1 MGTRLAGKVALISG
15 AARGQGR
22 SHAVAMAAEGA
33 DIIAFDVCG
42 PVDAQGAPAASTA
55 DLEETIALVEKRG
68 RRIISAEL
76 DVRDRTALSTF
87 VESSA
92 DELGGLDIVVANAG
106 INGPGVKIADT
117 RHEDWDTVLDVNL
130 TGVFN
135 TVMAALPVLAAGQNG
150 GSIVLISSSLAMRPA
165 MHFGAYTTAK
175 HGIVGLMQ
183 TLAVE
188 LGPASVRVNS
198 VHPTGVGTDLLLNEA
213 TYRLFRPDLENP
225 TLSDAMPAFYGLNLL
240 PVPYVEAEDVSNVV
254 VFLASDEARY
264 ITGASIPVDAGH
276 HIH

>member
-1 MGTRLAGKVALISG
+1 MGERLAGKVALISG

-22 SHAVAMAAEGA
+22 SHAVAMAGEGA
-33 DIIAFDVCG
+33 DIIAFDICG
-42 PVDAQGAPAASTA
+42 PVAAQGAPAASA
-55 DLEETIALVEKRG
+55 VDLEETVALVEKQG
-68 RRIISAEL
+68 RRILSAEL
-76 DVRDRTALSTF
+76 DVRDRSALGAF
-87 VESSA
+87 VASAA

-106 INGPGVKIADT
+106 INGPGVKVAET
-117 RHEDWDTVLDVNL
+117 RHEDWATVLDVNL

-135 TVMAALPVLAAGQNG
+135 TVQAALPSLTAGQRG

-165 MHFGAYTTAK
+165 MHFGAYTAAK

-188 LGPASVRVNS
+188 LGGASIRVNS
-198 VHPTGVGTDLLLNEA
+198 VHPTGVGTDLFLNDA
-213 TYRLFRPDLENP
+213 TYRLFRPDLEHP
-225 TLSDAMPAFYGLNLL
+225 TLEDAMPAFYGLNVL
-240 PVPYVEAEDVSNVV
+240 PVPYVEVEDVSNLV
-254 VFLASDEARY
+254 VFLASEEARY